1 MNNKKIIFRVTREY
15 MKKNRRRTR
24 ITFLG
29 ILVMVILM
37 TAVFAGKNTMMAYM
51 ADIISA
57 DRGSWHAMVYG
68 VNADQVDEIRSL
80 DYVDQAYVSR
90 ALGYTDFAQSGKPE
104 VTPFLELKGYSPAI
118 FELLN
123 IQLVEGRYPE
133 NENEIIISQ
142 LAVSDGAK
150 IHVGDT
156 IEIDTFDR
164 LLHAFSHGE
173 DDGGFLMFSSSFMVP
188 HGETVTVP
196 DHFPFYYDNTDFEM
210 IHEPTGYKKTCT
222 VVGIMESPYY
232 EIPGMGGYMA
242 FTATESIVAAGESVN
257 LVLTADPDK
266 PNDLSADL
274 NRIVNETLT
283 AEEMEDLLEHGTSA
297 VSESGERIPVQ
308 NGRIEINELLLLF
321 IGRGTDGSFSL
332 LIAFLQ
338 AFFVI
343 LITIASLILIYNVFS
358 ISFKERSRYL
368 GMLSSI
374 GATRQQKR
382 WSVYYEAF
390 VLLAGALPLG
400 IGLGL
405 LVVRGGMA
413 LLSPYVTKIM
423 EMVGTNIVTGRSV
436 HLSPRLVIQ
445 PMAFVLIILFSVLA
459 VFLSAAL
466 PARAISKT
474 GPLENIRGNDEYPK
488 KRCRTFFGLMNK
500 GQSEALLAAASIRRG
515 RYSSRGIV
523 RSIATLLVLVL
534 VTAFSAN
541 LVCDLIRTKLNSGS
555 VQTGSDYDKYEY
567 LFEISDDVLYE
578 EGMLDIVSSDE
589 IRDWKQFDY
598 YFNGIQIRMED
609 LSEEYR
615 TTFEQFL
622 LKYFPDGIPAAA
634 DEAFLHPSML
644 TMNPNVNRLV
654 VTSEDFRKI
663 AEKAGLE
670 TASVTEEHPGVI
682 VYRPYAFDSDDFRI
696 EFAGAIDPDYIRYEL
711 SEPLAAQPGD
721 ILPLFLWNYDKDEVV
736 DLPMTFCGYADAAD
750 FSDIVKL
757 SIGDVWLIISEEAND
772 WILEKA
778 AGEYTG
784 MEFKGIFLS
793 PTKDDANVIRRLSLM
808 EDAFGN
814 TALHSAK
821 LVTDAI
827 DFRAALFMIIRIL
840 ALCFTVLITIMCLLN
855 LYNSVMGRRLAR
867 HRELSVLESMGMT
880 KNQLRKMLLLENGR
894 LLSRSFIPGVL
905 ISAGFMVLLHQ
916 VVSGR
921 FGHLV
926 FRMPVWIILL
936 TAAVCV
942 GSLLVFTA
950 MCYHQR
956 TKDALIEEIRKE
968 SI

>member
-15 MKKNRRRTR
+15 MKKNKRRTR

-51 ADIISA
+51 ADIVSS
-57 DRGSWHAMVYG
+57 DRGSWHAMVYD
-68 VNADQVDEIRSL
+68 VNADQTDEIRSL
-80 DYVDQAYVSR
+80 GYVDQAYVSR
-90 ALGYTDFAQSGKPE
+90 ALGYTEFKESANPE
-104 VTPFLELKGYSPAI
+104 VTPFLELKGYTPAI

-123 IQLVEGRYPE
+123 IRLVEGRYPQ
-133 NENEIIISQ
+133 NENEIMISQ

-156 IEIDTFDR
+156 IEINAFER
-164 LLHAFSHGE
+164 LLHAYSKGE
-173 DDGGFLMFSSSFMVP
+173 NDDGFIMFSSSFMVP
-188 HGETVTVP
+188 HGETVAVP
-196 DHFPFYYDNTDFEM
+196 DHFPFFYSNDDFEM
-210 IHEPTGYKKTCT
+210 IHEPTGYQKTCT

-242 FTATESIVAAGESVN
+242 FTAVENTVAAGESVN
-257 LVLTADPDK
+257 LVLTVDPDQ
-266 PNDLSADL
+266 PNDLNADL
-274 NRIVNETLT
+274 NRIINETLT
-283 AEEMEDLLEHGTSA
+283 AEEMADLLEHGTST
-297 VSESGERIPVQ
+297 VSENGERIPVQ

-321 IGRGTDGSFSL
+321 LGKGTDGSFSL

-374 GATRQQKR
+374 GATRRQKR
-382 WSVYYEAF
+382 WSVYYEVL

-400 IGLGL
+400 IALGL
-405 LVVRGGMA
+405 LTVRGGMVI
-413 LLSPYVTKIM
+413 LQPYVTKIM

-436 HLSPRLVIQ
+436 HLSPRLVVS

-488 KRCRTFFGLMNK
+488 KRCRSFLRLMEK
-500 GQSEALLAAASIRRG
+500 GHTERLLSAASIRRG
-515 RYSSRGIV
+515 RYSTRGII
-523 RSIATLLVLVL
+523 RSLATLLVLVL

-555 VQTGSDYDKYEY
+555 VQTGSDFKDYEY
-567 LFEISDDVLYE
+567 LFEISDDALYE
-578 EGMLDIVSSDE
+578 EGKLDIASSDE

-598 YFNGIQIRMED
+598 YFQGIQLRIED
-609 LSEEYR
+609 FSEEYR

-622 LKYFPDGIPAAA
+622 QHYFPDGIPASA
-634 DEAFLHPSML
+634 DDAFLHPSML
-644 TMNPNVNRLV
+644 TMNPTVNRLV
-654 VTSEDFRKI
+654 VSSEDFRKI
-663 AEKAGLE
+663 AGKAGLDLS
-670 TASVTEEHPGVI
+670 AVTEEHPGVI

-696 EFAGAIDPDYIRYEL
+696 EFAGAIEPDYIRYEL
-711 SEPLAAQPGD
+711 SEPLGCEAGD
-721 ILPLFLWNYDKDEVV
+721 LLPLFLWNYQKDEIV
-736 DLPMTFCGYADAAD
+736 DLPMTFCGYADASD
-750 FSDIVKL
+750 FSEIAKL
-757 SIGDVWLIISEEAND
+757 SIGDVWLIMSEEANA

-778 AGEYTG
+778 AGEYPG

-793 PTKDDANVIRRLSLM
+793 PVSDDTNVIRRLSLM
-808 EDAFGN
+808 EDTFGN

-827 DFRAALFMIIRIL
+827 DFRAALFMIIRIV
-840 ALCFTVLITIMCLLN
+840 AICFTILITLMCLLN

-880 KNQLRKMLLLENGR
+880 ESQRSKMLLLENGR
-894 LLSRSFIPGVL
+894 LLARSFIPGGL

-916 VVSGR
+916 VVSNR
-921 FGHLV
+921 FGHLA
-926 FRMPVWIILL
+926 FRMPAWIIIL
-936 TAAVCV
+936 TAAVCT
-942 GSLLVFTA
+942 GSLLLFTA
-950 MCYHQR
+950 MCYHKR